1 MTTPLTTDEIDA
13 FLRTHPSW
21 ALDGV
26 MIRRTFTFDDFS
38 EAIGFTVRVA
48 MAAEVADHHP
58 DIDIRWNKVTITLS
72 THSAGALT
80 AKDTDLASQ
89 LDTMLS

>member
-1 MTTPLTTDEIDA
+1 MTTPLSTDEIDA
-13 FLRTHPSW
+13 FLRSHPSW

-26 MIRRTFTFDDFS
+26 MIRRTFAFDDFG
-38 EAIGFTVRVA
+38 EAMGFTVRVA

-80 AKDTDLASQ
+80 AKDTDLAAQ